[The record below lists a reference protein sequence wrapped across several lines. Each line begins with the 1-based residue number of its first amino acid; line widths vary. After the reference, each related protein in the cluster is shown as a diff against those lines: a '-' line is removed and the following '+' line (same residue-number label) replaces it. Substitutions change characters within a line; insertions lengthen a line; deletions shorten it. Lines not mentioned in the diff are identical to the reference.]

1 MFWLLLLLRMIT
13 IVAPLMA
20 GVYWLAGGSYVKMAL
35 CFCSAITLI
44 AWYLFVE
51 LKIISDDIR
60 EKK

>member
-1 MFWLLLLLRMIT
+1 MFWLLLLQMIT
-13 IVAPLMA
+13 IVTPLMA
-20 GVYWLAGGSYVKMAL
+20 GVYWLTENSYVKMAL

-51 LKIISDDIR
+51 LKIISDDIK